1 MSDDA
6 IALALDLIREWEGC
20 RLEAYPDPGTGGDPW
35 TVGWGSTGP
44 GIGPGTVWTQEQADA
59 ALAEHVGQVADAV
72 AGIVRVPLRPEQ
84 AAALISWV
92 YNIGAGAARRSTLV
106 RRLNAGDYDAVPAQ
120 LARWNRAG
128 GRVMRG
134 LTNRRA
140 AEAEMWSRG

>member
-35 TVGWGSTGP
+35 TVGWGATGP
-44 GIGPGTVWTQEQADA
+44 GIGPGTRWTQEQADE

-72 AGIVRVPLRPEQ
+72 AGMVRVPLAPPQ

-92 YNIGAGAARRSTLV
+92 YNVGAGAARRSTLV